1 MSVDLYEEND
11 LHELRSTLQSKRE
24 AYVSAVS
31 ERSAS
36 QRQLSDLLGRKPSWT
51 EQDLATYTSLLHS
64 EHSQSRQEK
73 QAESAYNDAEKA
85 VQEAFD
91 ELMRAITQRYHEEHI
106 WSDRMR
112 LVSTWGSVAIAVLNA
127 FIFIMALLVVEPY
140 KRRKLANTLE
150 SRLLEGEQLNA
161 ERMAIVIES
170 FEKQIRDLRISIE
183 TLDGDLHESYPP
195 PAEPPVVIADEAE
208 HLDPA
213 ILTAR
218 EDDEETILMASP
230 PSRIQRIRS
239 GARRTVSQSW
249 DQHGELVVAG
259 VVGAAVALLG
269 IAVGQMGA

>member
-1 MSVDLYEEND
+1 MLFDPEHD
-11 LHELRSTLQSKRE
+11 LHEHRSTLQDKRE

-36 QRQLSDLLGRKPSWT
+36 QRQLSDLLGRKPTWT

-64 EHSQSRQEK
+64 EHSQARHER

-150 SRLLEGEQLNA
+150 KRVLEGEELNA
-161 ERMAIVIES
+161 ERMAQVIQS
-170 FEKQIRDLRISIE
+170 FEDQIRNLRLSIE
-183 TLDGDLHESYPP
+183 ALDGDLHESQVPADFVLPP
-195 PAEPPVVIADEAE
+195 IDGELEQQAAERLAPIVLEDQQRETLV
-208 HLDPA
+208 
-213 ILTAR
+213 TAAPNR
-218 EDDEETILMASP
+218 WTQIRTRASETAT
-230 PSRIQRIRS
+230 Q
-239 GARRTVSQSW
+239 AW
-249 DQHGELVVAG
+249 EKHGELVVAG
-259 VVGAAVALLG
+259 AVGAMVALLG
-269 IAVGQMGA
+269 MAVGQTR